1 MNRQHQSRN
10 KEKDFAPNPRH
21 LRNERER
28 ESDTTLSVQH
38 QNFNGNLFSKFYCNF
53 FIRKIYIYDRKFPYI

>member
-10 KEKDFAPNPRH
+10 TETKDFAPNPKH

-28 ESDTTLSVQH
+28 ESDTTFSVQH
-38 QNFNGNLFSKFYCNF
+38 QNFNGN
-53 FIRKIYIYDRKFPYI
+53 